1 MKIKLNGEAKEIQAT
16 TLGALM
22 EELELTKKTV
32 ATALNSN
39 FVPAEERDTCTLSE
53 GDLIEIVEP
62 IQGG

>member
-1 MKIKLNGEAKEIQAT
+1 
-16 TLGALM
+16 M